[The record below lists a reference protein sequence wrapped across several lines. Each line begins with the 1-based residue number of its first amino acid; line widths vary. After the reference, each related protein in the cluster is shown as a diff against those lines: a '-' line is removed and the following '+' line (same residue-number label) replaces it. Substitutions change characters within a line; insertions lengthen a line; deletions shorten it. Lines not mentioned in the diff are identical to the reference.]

1 MKYAV
6 VTFGCRVHQADSLA
20 VDDGRVAVTD
30 NDLRVSAPPGQAR
43 TEWIAAVVPGEPVGH
58 DQPSR

>member
-20 VDDGRVAVTD
+20 VDDGRVAVVD
-30 NDLRVSAPPGQAR
+30 NDLRVSVPPG
-43 TEWIAAVVPGEPVGH
+43 
-58 DQPSR
+58 